1 MITDPKKKDMEVKES
16 FAERMLRKQG
26 WKEGDGLG
34 KQQQGITDPI
44 KASLK
49 FDKTGVGHDIA
60 KEFTNVWKKL

>member
-1 MITDPKKKDMEVKES
+1 MEVKES

-60 KEFTNVWKKL
+60 KEFTNVRKNCGNNYF